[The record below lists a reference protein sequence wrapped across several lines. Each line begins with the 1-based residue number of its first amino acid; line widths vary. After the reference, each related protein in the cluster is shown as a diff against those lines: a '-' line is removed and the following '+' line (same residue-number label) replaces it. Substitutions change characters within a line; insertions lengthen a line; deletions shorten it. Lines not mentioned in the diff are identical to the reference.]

1 MNNEFKD
8 PKSLNYCIVG
18 GGLVGALL
26 AVVLAKKGYKTDVL
40 ERRDDIRKT
49 QLEGGRS
56 INLALSYRG
65 LKALEMIG
73 LAEEVKKMCIP
84 MIGRAV
90 HDTNGDVRIM
100 PYGIN
105 GEAINSISR
114 DGLNRMLLEE
124 ADKSDHINLHF
135 NERCEYIDLRKNE
148 ITLRNET
155 SGEISKKHYDVFFG
169 ADGAFSAA
177 RLALM
182 KTDSFDFTYNQS
194 YLDHGYKELHIPPAK
209 EGGWLLE
216 KNALH
221 IWPRKSF
228 MMIALPNM
236 DGSFTCTLFLALRG
250 EVSFEKLDS
259 DAAVTGFFE
268 QYFPDIIPLMPDIL
282 ERFKTNPTSTLAT
295 IKCSP
300 WSYKDKMTLLGDAAH
315 AIVPFYGQGM
325 NCGFEDCSEMS
336 HLIDR
341 YHGDWQTIFEEFT
354 INRKPNS
361 DAIADMA
368 IRNFVEMRDLVAD
381 PEFILKNAIDKT
393 IGKLFPEKW
402 TPMYTMVSF
411 TDTGY
416 AEAKRQGEAHDKILD
431 EIVQKEGHEIGEK
444 LSGTDIGTVLEKYLN

>member
-1 MNNEFKD
+1 
-8 PKSLNYCIVG
+8 
-18 GGLVGALL
+18 
-26 AVVLAKKGYKTDVL
+26 
-40 ERRDDIRKT
+40 
-49 QLEGGRS
+49 
-56 INLALSYRG
+56 
-65 LKALEMIG
+65 
-73 LAEEVKKMCIP
+73 
-84 MIGRAV
+84 
-90 HDTNGDVRIM
+90 
-100 PYGIN
+100 
-105 GEAINSISR
+105 
-114 DGLNRMLLEE
+114 
-124 ADKSDHINLHF
+124 
-135 NERCEYIDLRKNE
+135 
-148 ITLRNET
+148 
-155 SGEISKKHYDVFFG
+155 
-169 ADGAFSAA
+169 
-177 RLALM
+177 M
-182 KTDSFDFTYNQS
+182 KTDCFDFTYNQS

-250 EVSFEKLDS
+250 DVSFEKLDS
-259 DAAVTGFFE
+259 DTAVTGFFE

-282 ERFKTNPTSTLAT
+282 QRFNANPTSTLAT
-295 IKCSP
+295 VKCGP
-300 WSYKDKMTLLGDAAH
+300 WSCKDKMTLLGDAAH

-336 HLIDR
+336 HLIDQH
-341 YHGDWQTIFEEFT
+341 HGDWQTIFEEFT

-431 EIVQKEGHEIGEK
+431 LIVQKEGHGIGEK
-444 LSGTDIGTVLEKYLN
+444 LSGADIGTMLEKYIK